1 MIRAWRNLFK
11 PHILER
17 GLDYYEEEAVVSLE
31 EIAIGYKA
39 VVNGTEEYSVR
50 YALLEAEGM
59 YERLFDEVVSVG
71 YLLILD
77 KYEQVLKKD
86 C

>member
-39 VVNGTEEYSVR
+39 FPEKVR
-50 YALLEAEGM
+50 DAYVSLVRKEAV
-59 YERLFDEVVSVG
+59 RVSDRKRYKELV
-71 YLLILD
+71 
-77 KYEQVLKKD
+77 KY
-86 C
+86 